1 MNVVKVD
8 NHYSECFPVN
18 RGVKQGSVLS
28 PTLFTIVVDSLLK
41 NLDATGQGLCISG
54 LDLGASAHADDIRA
68 ISNFPEAAEIQGRC
82 IGAFCT
88 ANSLTLNT
96 SKTEAVAFTN
106 GPHILDTIYVAG
118 QSIQTQPSVKC
129 LGVWLQHDLCRSIE
143 ENIAKAR
150 KAFFATGALG
160 SFQGKSNPLTGR
172 SIFVIP
178 ILLYGCETWILTP
191 ALTTKLE
198 KFQSEIGKRIL
209 RLSKYHSDLAPLVGL
224 RVPSIKAR
232 VLLRKLTFLAKL
244 LESEDNHIS
253 TRGFR
258 TLSVENVYNISLV
271 DQCNSLQNDLG
282 VDSVLQQCLAE
293 PTIAS
298 AIVRSEKTRILEQ
311 DWATT
316 LEVAKQHQSL
326 RYIVCSDSVAANW
339 CRLWDQALDLG
350 TKGTKLTQNLFYSLC
365 QPIFADRQCH
375 YCENRIPSGENVF
388 DHLCNA
394 HLHKPYNENMVSILD
409 AGGKTVLDMAAVI
422 SKFHYQHSAS

>member
-8 NHYSECFPVN
+8 NHYSECFPVS

-41 NLDATGQGLCISG
+41 NLDATGKGLCISS

-68 ISNFPEAAEIQGRC
+68 ISNFPEAAEIHGRC
-82 IGAFCT
+82 IGAVCT
-88 ANSLTLNT
+88 AKSLTLNT

-106 GPHILDTIYVAG
+106 GPHTIYVAG

-129 LGVWLQHDLCRSIE
+129 LGVWLQHDLSPRRSIE
-143 ENIAKAR
+143 ENNIAKAC
-150 KAFFATGALG
+150 KAFFTTGALG

-191 ALTTKLE
+191 ALTTKVE

-224 RVPSIKAR
+224 RLPSIKTH

-244 LESEDNHIS
+244 LESEDDHIS
-253 TRGFR
+253 TRVFR

-271 DQCNSLQNDLG
+271 QCNSLQNDLG
-282 VDSVLQQCLAE
+282 VD
-293 PTIAS
+293 
-298 AIVRSEKTRILEQ
+298 
-311 DWATT
+311 
-316 LEVAKQHQSL
+316 
-326 RYIVCSDSVAANW
+326 
-339 CRLWDQALDLG
+339 
-350 TKGTKLTQNLFYSLC
+350 
-365 QPIFADRQCH
+365 
-375 YCENRIPSGENVF
+375 
-388 DHLCNA
+388 
-394 HLHKPYNENMVSILD
+394 
-409 AGGKTVLDMAAVI
+409 
-422 SKFHYQHSAS
+422 

>member
-1 MNVVKVD
+1 MTYAMHCACV
-8 NHYSECFPVN
+8 
-18 RGVKQGSVLS
+18 
-28 PTLFTIVVDSLLK
+28 
-41 NLDATGQGLCISG
+41 
-54 LDLGASAHADDIRA
+54 
-68 ISNFPEAAEIQGRC
+68 AEIPGRC

-88 ANSLTLNT
+88 ANSLTL
-96 SKTEAVAFTN
+96 KTEAVAFTN

-118 QSIQTQPSVKC
+118 QFIQAQPSVKC
-129 LGVWLQHDLCRSIE
+129 LGVWLQHDLSPRRSIE

-172 SIFVIP
+172 SIFEIP
-178 ILLYGCETWILTP
+178 ILLYGCETWFLTP

-198 KFQSEIGKRIL
+198 KFQSEIGKRIV
-209 RLSKYHSDLAPLVGL
+209 RLSKYHSDLAPLVGFCL
-224 RVPSIKAR
+224 PSIKAR

-244 LESEDNHIS
+244 LESKDDHIS
-253 TRGFR
+253 TRVFR

-326 RYIVCSDSVAANW
+326 RCIVYSDSVAASW
-339 CRLWDQALDLG
+339 CRLCDQALDLG
-350 TKGTKLTQNLFYSLC
+350 TKGTKVNSKSVLLTLSTNLR
-365 QPIFADRQCH
+365 RQ
-375 YCENRIPSGENVF
+375 
-388 DHLCNA
+388 
-394 HLHKPYNENMVSILD
+394 
-409 AGGKTVLDMAAVI
+409 TVPLL
-422 SKFHYQHSAS
+422 